1 MTKNS
6 SRCSHGDLELQKF
19 PVVLLINRVFL
30 HCRLVESVG
39 SINELQ
45 HEMDEM
51 KKELMFAQSPV
62 VFCHNDLT
70 AGNIIYNK
78 DTGTGISECA
88 SYKPPLWV

>member
-1 MTKNS
+1 
-6 SRCSHGDLELQKF
+6 
-19 PVVLLINRVFL
+19 
-30 HCRLVESVG
+30 
-39 SINELQ
+39 
-45 HEMDEM
+45 MDEM

-88 SYKPPLWV
+88 PFCSMHACDIKFAVINVHGTCLICKNHEHLYPRNNIIPAIQYNQ